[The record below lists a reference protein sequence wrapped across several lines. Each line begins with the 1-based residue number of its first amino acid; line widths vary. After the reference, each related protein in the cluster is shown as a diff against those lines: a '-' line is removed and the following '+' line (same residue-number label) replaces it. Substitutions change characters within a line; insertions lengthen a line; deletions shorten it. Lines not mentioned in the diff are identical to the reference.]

1 MGRPFLQKYL
11 FFINPD
17 KKDISL
23 YSCIEKINTNTTTN
37 PNTHTN
43 TNINSKTSINNKVNK
58 EVIILIIII
67 IVAIII
73 IIVLG
78 SFLWKYYFEATY
90 SRKKRAN
97 DLNDDYEYSNAEKM
111 GLNNEESRENIINPI
126 NE

>member
-1 MGRPFLQKYL
+1 MGRPFLQKYQ
-11 FFINPD
+11 FIFNPD
-17 KKDISL
+17 KKDISF
-23 YSCIEKINTNTTTN
+23 YSCIDKIHTNSNTNTN
-37 PNTHTN
+37 TN
-43 TNINSKTSINNKVNK
+43 TNSKTNIDNKINK

-78 SFLWKYYFEATY
+78 FLLWKYYFEAKY

-97 DLNDDYEYSNAEKM
+97 ELSDGYEYSNAAKM
-111 GLNNEESRENIINPI
+111 NLNNEENIINPI